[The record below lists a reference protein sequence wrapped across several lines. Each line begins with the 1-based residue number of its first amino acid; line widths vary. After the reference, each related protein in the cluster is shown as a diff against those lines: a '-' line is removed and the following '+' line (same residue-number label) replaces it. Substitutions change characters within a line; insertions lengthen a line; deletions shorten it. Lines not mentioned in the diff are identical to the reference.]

1 MNPTQQE
8 IVDALMEALRTNN
21 VLRREIRIEGA
32 PDQLPVAEE
41 AGTIAFSTTEGE
53 DVFLKVELA

>member
-21 VLRREIRIEGA
+21 VLRRTIRLEGA
-32 PDQLPVAEE
+32 PEQIKDEPA
-41 AGTIAFSTTEGE
+41 TIAFSTTEGE
-53 DVFLKVELA
+53 DVFLKVEMA